1 MSKKSLQEL
10 VIDFKNYAFVL
21 LATSVFLYIG
31 VILPDQGKEG
41 IYDIILMLTTSLFLI
56 GSFVC
61 FKCSL
66 KYKKQIDEQEENA
79 S

>member
-1 MSKKSLQEL
+1 MSKKSLQAL

-31 VILPDQGKEG
+31 VILPDQGKEE
-41 IYDIILMLTTSLFLI
+41 IYDVILMLTTALFLI

-61 FKCSL
+61 FKFSL
-66 KYKKQIDEQEENA
+66 KYKKQIDAQEENV
-79 S
+79 